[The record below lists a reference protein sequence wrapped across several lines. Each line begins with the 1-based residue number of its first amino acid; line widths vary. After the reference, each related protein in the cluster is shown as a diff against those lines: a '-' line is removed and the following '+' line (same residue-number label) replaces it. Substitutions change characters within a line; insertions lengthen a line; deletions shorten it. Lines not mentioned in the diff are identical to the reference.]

1 MARRQG
7 RLILAD
13 RGYFIFLAL
22 LPFVLAGLVLSV
34 PGSAGFNV
42 ALPDNPNE
50 PGLLLALTNLG
61 ASFLGLALTI
71 RDLIGERVIFRREQA
86 VGLSATA
93 YLLAKIITYCG
104 AAIVQSAIMTAVIV
118 IVRGGPTQGAVL
130 LGSANFELWVAVA
143 ATACAA
149 TVLGLVLS
157 SLATSAE
164 QVMPMLVIATMT
176 QIVFS
181 GGLIPVTGRAGLE
194 QLSFLFPSRWGFAA
208 TAATCDLR
216 KLVPVG
222 PQDELWNHDAGT
234 WLFDMGILGLLSL
247 VMAGFVRWRIR
258 LKG

>member
-118 IVRGGPTQGAVL
+118 IVRGGPRRARCCWEART
-130 LGSANFELWVAVA
+130 SS
-143 ATACAA
+143 C
-149 TVLGLVLS
+149 GL
-157 SLATSAE
+157 
-164 QVMPMLVIATMT
+164 
-176 QIVFS
+176 
-181 GGLIPVTGRAGLE
+181 
-194 QLSFLFPSRWGFAA
+194 PSRPPHVRPLYWAW
-208 TAATCDLR
+208 CC
-216 KLVPVG
+216 P
-222 PQDELWNHDAGT
+222 
-234 WLFDMGILGLLSL
+234 
-247 VMAGFVRWRIR
+247 RWRPR
-258 LKG
+258 PSR

>member
-86 VGLSATA
+86 CPPRP
-93 YLLAKIITYCG
+93 TY
-104 AAIVQSAIMTAVIV
+104 SP
-118 IVRGGPTQGAVL
+118 R
-130 LGSANFELWVAVA
+130 
-143 ATACAA
+143 
-149 TVLGLVLS
+149 S
-157 SLATSAE
+157 S
-164 QVMPMLVIATMT
+164 P
-176 QIVFS
+176 
-181 GGLIPVTGRAGLE
+181 
-194 QLSFLFPSRWGFAA
+194 
-208 TAATCDLR
+208 TAAPPSCSR
-216 KLVPVG
+216 R
-222 PQDELWNHDAGT
+222 
-234 WLFDMGILGLLSL
+234 S
-247 VMAGFVRWRIR
+247 
-258 LKG
+258 